1 MLICAIFYLLFSNAL
16 TTRKDTAIFYS
27 RSAILAL
34 LSACFICYNNLFVI
48 NLEKGIGLYGGIFNV
63 TSLTQSFTIFILL
76 ISSTILVYNSFYH
89 RTLLNDLVSS
99 FQNIL
104 SRKDSYSILGL
115 GDTKIE
121 QYRILEYP
129 LIILFIICGAVFLMS
144 SADLISLFIAIE
156 LQSYGLYILS
166 TLHRDSEQAT

>member
-1 MLICAIFYLLFSNAL
+1 M
-16 TTRKDTAIFYS
+16 AIFYS

-34 LSACFICYNNLFVI
+34 LSASFISYNNLFVI
-48 NLEKGIGLYGGIFNV
+48 NLEKGIGLYGGLFNIS
-63 TSLTQSFTIFILL
+63 SLTQSFTIFILL
-76 ISSTILVYNSFYH
+76 LSSVILVYNSFYH
-89 RTLLNDLVSS
+89 RTLISNVISS
-99 FQNIL
+99 IQSIV
-104 SRKDSYSILGL
+104 SRKDSYNILGL

-129 LIILFIICGAVFLMS
+129 LIILFIITGAVFLMS